1 MVEEGLL
8 KESADAIAD
17 FLHKEGDMLNMV
29 AVGEY
34 LGENHELNI
43 NVLKKLVGLHKLEGL
58 SLVDALRYDEP
69 RWSVDACYYNYDCGR
84 EFLSSF
90 HLPGE
95 GQKIDRIME
104 HFAQGYCASNP
115 TIFSNPGV
123 FLCVLSD

>member
-1 MVEEGLL
+1 
-8 KESADAIAD
+8 
-17 FLHKEGDMLNMV
+17 MLNMI

-34 LGENHELNI
+34 LGENHQLNI

-58 SLVDALRYDEP
+58 SLVDALRYVWFIVCVYV
-69 RWSVDACYYNYDCGR
+69 RFCCGR

-104 HFAQGYCASNP
+104 HFAQGYCSSNP
-115 TIFSNPGV
+115 AIFSNPGMHV
-123 FLCVLSD
+123 VCAWLLTA